1 MIASQH
7 NLDLDFSLKK
17 KKLQKFEAML
27 KKKDLK
33 NFEKLFEDNIK
44 NVANSD
50 YQAWLVYKIQV
61 VESKKV

>member
-1 MIASQH
+1 M
-7 NLDLDFSLKK
+7 KK

-44 NVANSD
+44 NVPNSD